1 MSLFNKNIVNETI
14 IVEGIKCQ
22 HCVKRITETLK
33 THNVKTKISLEEKL
47 VQVTFDSKKISIDK
61 IKTVIEELGFQCI

>member
-33 THNVKTKISLEEKL
+33 THNVKTKISLEEKQQTEE
-47 VQVTFDSKKISIDK
+47 VSKN
-61 IKTVIEELGFQCI
+61 

>member
-1 MSLFNKNIVNETI
+1 MSLFNKNIANETI

-33 THNVKTKISLEEKL
+33 KHNVKTIISLEEKL
-47 VQVTFDSKKISIDK
+47 VKVSFNNKKISLEQ
-61 IKTVIEELGFQCI
+61 IKTIIDELGFQCI